1 MGTDTASDLLND
13 SARLA
18 AIVESSAD
26 AIVSKDLNGVITS
39 WNQGAE
45 ALFGYTA
52 DEAIGQPVTM
62 LMPPD
67 RVDEEPGILARI
79 RNGERIQSYET
90 VRRRKDGTL
99 IDISL
104 TVSPVYNSE
113 GKIVGASKIARDITH
128 SKRTEAE
135 LTKLASIV
143 ETSNDPI
150 ISKDLNGIIR
160 SWNKGAEMTFGYTA
174 DEAIGQSVTMLMPP
188 DRVDEEPG
196 ILARIRRGE
205 KIDHYETVRR
215 HKDGHLLEISLNVS
229 PVYDSHGVIVGASK
243 IVRDITEHK
252 RIDKAVRERETARA
266 ILDAQESER
275 ARIARDLH
283 DHLGQQMTALRLRL
297 ETLLARCDDDRT
309 RSEIEELRRAALKID
324 REIGFLAWEM
334 RPTELDVLGLEGA
347 LMSFIQEWSGQY
359 DIEVEFHSNIEPS
372 ASKNKA
378 LPEGV
383 DLNLY
388 RILQESLN
396 NIMKHA
402 RAHKVDVL
410 VQRRAGEISLVVEDD
425 GVGFEA
431 GNGSSEVSGGLGLS
445 GMRERAAL
453 LGGSLEIESRKGNG
467 TTVLVRM
474 PIEDP
479 AVEKDNV
486 ETFRP
491 RSAGRRQFGQ
501 GYRS

>member
-174 DEAIGQSVTMLMPP
+174 DEAIGQPVTMLMPP

-431 GNGSSEVSGGLGLS
+431 GSGSSEVSGGLGLS

>member
-174 DEAIGQSVTMLMPP
+174 DEAIGQPVTMLMPP

-347 LMSFIQEWSGQY
+347 LMSFIQEW
-359 DIEVEFHSNIEPS
+359 
-372 ASKNKA
+372 
-378 LPEGV
+378 
-383 DLNLY
+383 
-388 RILQESLN
+388 
-396 NIMKHA
+396 
-402 RAHKVDVL
+402 
-410 VQRRAGEISLVVEDD
+410 
-425 GVGFEA
+425 
-431 GNGSSEVSGGLGLS
+431 
-445 GMRERAAL
+445 
-453 LGGSLEIESRKGNG
+453 
-467 TTVLVRM
+467 
-474 PIEDP
+474 
-479 AVEKDNV
+479 
-486 ETFRP
+486 
-491 RSAGRRQFGQ
+491 
-501 GYRS
+501 

>member
-347 LMSFIQEWSGQY
+347 LMSFIQEWSAQY
-359 DIEVEFHSNIEPS
+359 SIEVEFHSNVDPS
-372 ASKNKA
+372 LAQNNP
-378 LPEGV
+378 LPPNVE
-383 DLNLY
+383 LNLY

-402 RAHKVDVL
+402 HAQRVDVL
-410 VQRRAGEISLVVEDD
+410 VHRRTGEISLVIEDD
-425 GVGFEA
+425 GVGFEQ
-431 GNGSSEVSGGLGLS
+431 GNGSRAASGGLGLT

-453 LGGSLEIESRKGNG
+453 LGGALEIESRKGRG
-467 TTVLVRM
+467 TTILVRM
-474 PIEDP
+474 PIDDQFVPEHS
-479 AVEKDNV
+479 AESL
-486 ETFRP
+486 RP
-491 RSAGRRQFGQ
+491 RPIARRQ
-501 GYRS
+501 RRARA

>member
-1 MGTDTASDLLND
+1 MDTSARDLLNA

-18 AIVESSAD
+18 AIVESSGD
-26 AIVSKDLNGVITS
+26 AIISKDLTGVITS
-39 WNQGAE
+39 WNHGAE
-45 ALFGYTA
+45 LLFGYTA
-52 DEAIGQPVTM
+52 QEAIGKPVTM

-79 RNGERIQSYET
+79 SRGEKIEHYET
-90 VRRRKDGTL
+90 VRRRKDGAL

-104 TVSPVYNSE
+104 TVSPIYNAE
-113 GKIVGASKIARDITH
+113 GKIVGASKIARDITE

-150 ISKDLNGIIR
+150 ISKDLNGIIS

-174 DEAIGQSVTMLMPP
+174 QEAIGQPITMLMPP
-188 DRVDEEPG
+188 DRVNEEPG

-215 HKDGHLLEISLNVS
+215 HKDGHLLDISLNVS
-229 PVYDSHGVIVGASK
+229 PVYDARGVIVGASK

-252 RIDKAVRERETARA
+252 RADKAVRERETARA
-266 ILDAQESER
+266 ILVAQESER

-297 ETLLARCDDDRT
+297 ESLLATCEDEGTRT
-309 RSEIEELRRAALKID
+309 VIEDLRGAALKID

-334 RPTELDVLGLEGA
+334 RPIELDALGLEGA
-347 LMSFIQEWSGQY
+347 LMSFIQEWSAQY
-359 DIEVEFHSNIEPS
+359 NIDVEFHSNLNRS
-372 ASKNKA
+372 AAGNNV
-378 LPEGV
+378 LPDGV
-383 DLNLY
+383 EINLY
-388 RILQESLN
+388 RIMQESLN

-402 RAHKVDVL
+402 RAQKVDVL
-410 VQRRAGEISLVVEDD
+410 VHRRDGEISLVIEDD
-425 GVGFEA
+425 GIGFEL
-431 GNGSSEVSGGLGLS
+431 NSSKAVSGGLGLT

-453 LGGSLEIESRKGNG
+453 LGGDLEIESRKGKG
-467 TTVLVRM
+467 TTILVRM
-474 PIEDP
+474 PIEDHI
-479 AVEKDNV
+479 VQEQRV
-486 ETFRP
+486 G
-491 RSAGRRQFGQ
+491 SA
-501 GYRS
+501 

>member
-1 MGTDTASDLLND
+1 MAMDTASDLLSD

-18 AIVESSAD
+18 AIVESTAD
-26 AIVSKDLNGVITS
+26 AIVSKDLTGVITS

-52 DEAIGQPVTM
+52 DEAIGQSITM
-62 LMPPD
+62 LMPPE

-79 RNGERIQSYET
+79 RNGEKLEHYET

-113 GKIVGASKIARDITH
+113 GRIVGASKIARDITH
-128 SKRTEAE
+128 TKRTEAE

-143 ETSNDPI
+143 ESSNDPI

-160 SWNKGAEMTFGYTA
+160 SWNRGAEMTFGYTA
-174 DEAIGQSVTMLMPP
+174 DEAIGQPVTMLMPP

-215 HKDGHLLEISLNVS
+215 HKDGHLLDISLNVS
-229 PVYDSHGVIVGASK
+229 PVYDSHGVVVGASK

-252 RIDKAVRERETARA
+252 RIDKAIRDRETARA

-297 ETLLARCDDDRT
+297 ETLLARCKDEDT

-347 LMSFIQEWSGQY
+347 LVSFIQEWSAQY
-359 DIEVEFHSNIEPS
+359 NIEVEFHSNVDPS
-372 ASKNKA
+372 AARNNP
-378 LPEGV
+378 LPTDV

-410 VQRRAGEISLVVEDD
+410 VHRRAGEISLVVEDD
-425 GVGFEA
+425 GIGFEV
-431 GNGSSEVSGGLGLS
+431 GNGSGDVSGGLGLT

-453 LGGSLEIESRKGNG
+453 LGGALEIESRKGKG
-467 TTVLVRM
+467 TTILVRM
-474 PIEDP
+474 PIDDP
-479 AVEKDNV
+479 SVP
-486 ETFRP
+486 ETSPEGLRP
-491 RSAGRRQFGQ
+491 RPIAGRQR
-501 GYRS
+501 RARA